1 VGRVRRQE
9 HLRACLLRECFHY
22 ISISIDPQ
30 RGEKQMPTAK
40 VNEAEIYY
48 EEHGQ
53 GRPMVF
59 LSETACDGEV
69 WKIYQVPEFSRD
81 HRVIIHDYR
90 GTGQSSKPSIDYTTK
105 MFSEDVVGLMD
116 YLHAED
122 AIVIGHSM
130 GGRVAQL
137 LALDHPEKVR
147 KLALASTG
155 SHYPK
160 TKGLPLKICKEMIEW
175 GYEKYER
182 DHTILVGWT
191 EEYVKRH
198 PEQIERYLQVRM
210 HNLCPVEFYLRHL
223 LARQSHDTST
233 RLKDIK
239 QPTLILVGEDDRNVT
254 SEISHRQSSEILANG
269 IPNSKLVVL
278 PNERHSY
285 FFTNPAEAHRIIRDF
300 IRD

>member
-1 VGRVRRQE
+1 MATV
-9 HLRACLLRECFHY
+9 
-22 ISISIDPQ
+22 
-30 RGEKQMPTAK
+30 K
-40 VNEAEIYY
+40 VNDVEIYY
-48 EEHGQ
+48 EEHGS
-53 GRPMVF
+53 GRPMIF

-69 WKIYQVPEFSRD
+69 WKIYQVEEFSKD

-90 GTGQSSKPSIDYTTK
+90 GTGQSDKPSIDYTTQ
-105 MFSEDVVGLMD
+105 MFAEDVVALMD
-116 YLHAED
+116 HLNAD
-122 AIVIGHSM
+122 NAIVVGHSM

-137 LALDHPEKVR
+137 LALDHPKKVH
-147 KLALASTG
+147 KLVLASTG

-191 EEYVKRH
+191 DEFAKAH
-198 PEQIERYLQVRM
+198 PEKIENYLKVRM

-223 LARQSHDTST
+223 IARQSHDTSQ

-239 QPTLILVGEDDRNVT
+239 QPTLILVGDADRNIT
-254 SEISHRQSSEILANG
+254 SEINHRMSSEILANG

-285 FFTNPAEAHRIIRDF
+285 FFSNPDEAHRIIRESLKE
-300 IRD
+300 

>member
-1 VGRVRRQE
+1 MHRVKGKASG
-9 HLRACLLRECFHY
+9 LRGGA
-22 ISISIDPQ
+22 
-30 RGEKQMPTAK
+30 MPTVK
-40 VNEAEIYY
+40 VNDVEIYY
-48 EEHGQ
+48 EEHGK

-69 WKIYQVPEFSRD
+69 WKINQIEEFSRD

-90 GTGQSSKPSIDYTTK
+90 GTGQSSKPSIDYTTT
-105 MFSEDVVGLMD
+105 MFAEDVVALMD
-116 YLHAED
+116 HLKVEN
-122 AIVIGHSM
+122 AIVVGHSM

-137 LALDHPEKVR
+137 LALDHPNKVH
-147 KLALASTG
+147 KLVLASTG
-155 SHYPK
+155 AHYPQ

-191 EEYVKRH
+191 DEYVKKH
-198 PEQIERYLQVRM
+198 PEKIEHYLKVRM

-223 LARQSHDTST
+223 LARQSHDTSQ

-239 QPTLILVGEDDRNVT
+239 QPTLILVGEGDRNIT
-254 SEISHRQSSEILANG
+254 SEINHRMSSEILAKG

-285 FFTNPAEAHRIIRDF
+285 FFSNPDQAHRLIREF
-300 IRD
+300 IKD

>member
-1 VGRVRRQE
+1 
-9 HLRACLLRECFHY
+9 
-22 ISISIDPQ
+22 
-30 RGEKQMPTAK
+30 MPTVK
-40 VNEAEIYY
+40 VNDTEIYY
-48 EEHGQ
+48 EEHGR

-69 WKIYQVPEFSRD
+69 WKIHQVPEFSRD

-90 GTGQSSKPSIDYTTK
+90 GTGQSSKPSVDYTTK
-105 MFSEDVVGLMD
+105 MFCEDLVGLMD
-116 YLHAED
+116 HLDADD
-122 AIVIGHSM
+122 AIVVGHSM

-137 LALDHPEKVR
+137 LALDHPEKVH
-147 KLALASTG
+147 KLVLASTG
-155 SHYPK
+155 SHFPK

-210 HNLCPVEFYLRHL
+210 RNLCPVEFYLRHL
-223 LARQSHDTST
+223 LARQGHDTST

-254 SEISHRQSSEILANG
+254 SEMSHRQSSEILANG

-278 PNERHSY
+278 PNDRHSY
-285 FFTNPAEAHRIIRDF
+285 FFTNPGEAQRIIRDF

>member
-1 VGRVRRQE
+1 
-9 HLRACLLRECFHY
+9 
-22 ISISIDPQ
+22 
-30 RGEKQMPTAK
+30 MPKAK
-40 VNEAEIYY
+40 VNDVEIYY
-48 EEHGQ
+48 EEYGK

-69 WKIYQVPEFSRD
+69 WKIYQVQEFSRD

-105 MFSEDVVGLMD
+105 IFAKDIVALMD
-116 YLHAED
+116 HLQADD
-122 AIVIGHSM
+122 AVVVGHSM

-137 LALDHPEKVR
+137 LALDHPKRVH
-147 KLALASTG
+147 KLVLASTG

-182 DHTILVGWT
+182 EHTILVGWT
-191 EEYVKRH
+191 EEFVKVH
-198 PEQIERYLQVRM
+198 PERIEHYLEVRM

-223 LARQSHDTST
+223 IARQSHDTSG

-239 QPTLILVGEDDRNVT
+239 QPTLILVGEDDQNVT
-254 SEISHRQSSEILANG
+254 SEINHRQSSEILAKG
-269 IPNSKLVVL
+269 IPNSRLVVL
-278 PNERHSY
+278 PEERHSY
-285 FFTNPAEAHRIIRDF
+285 FFSNPGEAHRIIREF
-300 IRD
+300 IKD